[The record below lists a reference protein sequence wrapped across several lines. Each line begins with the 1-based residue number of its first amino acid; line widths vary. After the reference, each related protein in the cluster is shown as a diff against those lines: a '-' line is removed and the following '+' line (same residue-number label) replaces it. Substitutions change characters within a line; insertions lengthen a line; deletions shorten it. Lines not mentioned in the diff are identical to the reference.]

1 MALVRWEPL
10 RDLMNFQERMNR
22 LFDDVYSRRGE
33 LSPIQKGDW
42 SPAVDVFETKDA
54 IELRAE
60 LPGLTASDVDI
71 ALENDV
77 LTLSGER
84 TMSKEVKEE
93 NYHRVERSYGCFT
106 RSFALPRRIHKEKIK
121 ATFKDGVLHVTL
133 PKAEEAKPKQIK
145 IEVADK

>member
-22 LFDDVYSRRGE
+22 LFDDAYSRKGE
-33 LSPIQKGDW
+33 LSPIEKGDW
-42 SPAVDVFETKDA
+42 SPAVDVFETNDA
-54 IELRAE
+54 IELKAE

-71 ALENDV
+71 SLENDV

-93 NYHRVERSYGCFT
+93 NYHRVERSYGSFT

-121 ATFKDGVLHVTL
+121 ATFKDGVLHITL
-133 PKAEEAKPKQIK
+133 PKAEEVKPKQIK

>member
-10 RDLMNFQERMNR
+10 RDLISFQERMNR
-22 LFDDVYSRRGE
+22 LFDDAFQRKGE
-33 LSPIQKGDW
+33 LSPMVKGDW
-42 SPAVDVFETKDA
+42 SPAVDVFETKEA

-60 LPGLTASDVDI
+60 LPGLSASDVDI
-71 ALENDV
+71 SLENDV

-84 TMSKEVKEE
+84 TMSKAVKDEH
-93 NYHRVERSYGCFT
+93 YHRVERSYGCFT
-106 RSFALPRRIHKEKIK
+106 RSFALPRRVHKDKIK

-145 IEVADK
+145 IEVEGK

>member
-10 RDLMNFQERMNR
+10 RDLISFQERMNR
-22 LFDDVYSRRGE
+22 LFDDAFQRKGE
-33 LSPIQKGDW
+33 LSPMVKGDW
-42 SPAVDVFETKDA
+42 SPAVDVFETKEA

-60 LPGLTASDVDI
+60 LPGLSASDVDI
-71 ALENDV
+71 SLENDV

-84 TMSKEVKEE
+84 SMSKEVKDE
-93 NYHRVERSYGCFT
+93 NYHRVERSYGSFT
-106 RSFALPRRIHKEKIK
+106 RSFALPRRVHKDKIK

>member
-10 RDLMNFQERMNR
+10 RDLISFQERMNR
-22 LFDDVYSRRGE
+22 LFDEAFYRKGE

-60 LPGLTASDVDI
+60 LPGLSASDVDI
-71 ALENDV
+71 SLENDV

-84 TMSKEVKEE
+84 TMSSEVKDE
-93 NYHRVERSYGCFT
+93 NYHRVERCYGSFRRSVSLPTGVQGYKAKASY
-106 RSFALPRRIHKEKIK
+106 
-121 ATFKDGVLHVTL
+121 KDGVLQVTI
-133 PKAEEAKPKQIK
+133 PKAEEAKPKQVK
-145 IEVADK
+145 INVE

>member
-10 RDLMNFQERMNR
+10 KDLVSFQERMNR
-22 LFDDVYSRRGE
+22 LFDEAFHRKGE

-60 LPGLTASDVDI
+60 LAGLSASDVAI
-71 ALENDV
+71 SLENDV

-84 TMSKEVKEE
+84 TIAKEVKDE

-106 RSFALPRRIHKEKIK
+106 RSFALPSRVHKENIK
-121 ATFKDGVLHVTL
+121 AKFKDGILHITL
-133 PKAEEAKPKQIK
+133 PKADEAKPKQIK
-145 IEVADK
+145 IEVEDK

>member
-10 RDLMNFQERMNR
+10 RDLMGFQERMNR

-54 IELRAE
+54 VELRAE
-60 LPGLTASDVDI
+60 LPGMSASDVDI
-71 ALENDV
+71 SLENDV

-93 NYHRVERSYGCFT
+93 NYHRVERSYGSFT
-106 RSFALPRRIHKEKIK
+106 RSFALPMRIHKEKIK